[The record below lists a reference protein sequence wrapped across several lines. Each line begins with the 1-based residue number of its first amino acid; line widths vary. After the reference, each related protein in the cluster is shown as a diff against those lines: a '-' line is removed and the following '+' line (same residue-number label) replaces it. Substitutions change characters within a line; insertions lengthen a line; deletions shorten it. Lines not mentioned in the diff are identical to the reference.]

1 MANDTP
7 QGEVIFEF
15 RQIGNSVKVT
25 ALHVASDTEI
35 SLVGAPSVGEY
46 GLRLAA
52 LRKLNYVL
60 ARKKGG

>member
-1 MANDTP
+1 MAQEGP

-46 GLRLAA
+46 GLKLAA

-60 ARKKGG
+60 AQKKGG